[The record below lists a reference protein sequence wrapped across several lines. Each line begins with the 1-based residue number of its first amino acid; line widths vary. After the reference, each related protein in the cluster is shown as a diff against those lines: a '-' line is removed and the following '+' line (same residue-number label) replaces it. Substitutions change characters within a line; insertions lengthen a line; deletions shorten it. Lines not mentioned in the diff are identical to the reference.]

1 MTFLVGEMKFGGHH
15 PYHLMDKEV
24 LDGGVQ
30 ALLERVFE
38 YVLHG
43 LGNIDFVYKALGLF
57 RKG

>member
-1 MTFLVGEMKFGGHH
+1 MTFLVGERRFGG
-15 PYHLMDKEV
+15 YHLVDKEV

-38 YVLHG
+38 YVLYG